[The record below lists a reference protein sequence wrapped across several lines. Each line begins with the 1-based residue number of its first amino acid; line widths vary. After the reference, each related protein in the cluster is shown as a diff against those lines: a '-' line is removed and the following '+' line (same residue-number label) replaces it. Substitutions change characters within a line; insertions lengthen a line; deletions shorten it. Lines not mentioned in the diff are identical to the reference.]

1 MEEVDADF
9 VQKIVNEVVNKDD
22 TNKMEIDPDSAD
34 ILMREFQDEWLDE
47 DFGPPSNENV
57 NQDEAVFEIDTP
69 KLPFVN
75 CESSPCFTDERFT
88 TEEIKVFKIFD
99 YEFEPYDCEYNLK
112 ILQEQSLMRLNFLY
126 LDRSLQNQ
134 LPIDLQSI
142 LNDLHSLLALLRKS
156 MKSTSS
162 TTYLKIL
169 TLVNSFLGHLDSK
182 QSKALFHLT
191 LSTKWTLLESYLNH
205 PDWENGFTDDIFA
218 TVFRELI
225 KITDAKFKLFE
236 NPEKM
241 VSQASPFQCGCVKKL
256 WIYMTESFR
265 SLFWKEMEKVVVRPN
280 DVNLER

>member
-1 MEEVDADF
+1 
-9 VQKIVNEVVNKDD
+9 
-22 TNKMEIDPDSAD
+22 
-34 ILMREFQDEWLDE
+34 
-47 DFGPPSNENV
+47 
-57 NQDEAVFEIDTP
+57 
-69 KLPFVN
+69 
-75 CESSPCFTDERFT
+75 
-88 TEEIKVFKIFD
+88 
-99 YEFEPYDCEYNLK
+99 
-112 ILQEQSLMRLNFLY
+112 MRLNFLY

-162 TTYLKIL
+162 STYLKIL

-256 WIYMTESFR
+256 TSKRLKWCTKWFSLRVFRR
-265 SLFWKEMEKVVVRPN
+265 SLKPTYASQSTVVMWFFLIRFVKRRGN
-280 DVNLER
+280 

>member
-22 TNKMEIDPDSAD
+22 SNKMEIDPDSAD

-47 DFGPPSNENV
+47 DFGNENV
-57 NQDEAVFEIDTP
+57 KQDEAVFEIDAS

-99 YEFEPYDCEYNLK
+99 YEFEPYDCEYNLE

-126 LDRSLQNQ
+126 LERSLQNQ

-142 LNDLHSLLALLRKS
+142 LFDLHSLLALLRKS
-156 MKSTSS
+156 MKSSS
-162 TTYLKIL
+162 STTTYLKIL

-191 LSTKWTLLESYLNH
+191 LSTKWTL
-205 PDWENGFTDDIFA
+205 
-218 TVFRELI
+218 
-225 KITDAKFKLFE
+225 FE
-236 NPEKM
+236 
-241 VSQASPFQCGCVKKL
+241 
-256 WIYMTESFR
+256 IYR
-265 SLFWKEMEKVVVRPN
+265 GL
-280 DVNLER
+280 